1 MKILKDIKQL
11 YNSIKQTLIIAFESY
26 KLIEKILFEQ
36 TA

>member
-1 MKILKDIKQL
+1 MKILQDTKQF
-11 YNSIKQTLIIAFESY
+11 YNSIKRILIIAFESY